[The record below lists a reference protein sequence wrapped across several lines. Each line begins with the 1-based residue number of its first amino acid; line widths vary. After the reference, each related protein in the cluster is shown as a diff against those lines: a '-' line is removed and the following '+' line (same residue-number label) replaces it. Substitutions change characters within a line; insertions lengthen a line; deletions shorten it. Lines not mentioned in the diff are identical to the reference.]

1 MVSPGSSIKK
11 TDRHDILVTE
21 ILLKVALNTI
31 KQTVCRRILPI
42 ESTFAYN
49 SILIYIYISLIY
61 KNYRIQQIVF
71 LLYNMYSNKRYVIL
85 TKRKINKALNKQ
97 ENQRLCNIDKKW
109 SILWLVL

>member
-1 MVSPGSSIKK
+1 MWKVYRRQTTDYRRQTTDNRRQVKAIVHLDQGPGELK

-49 SILIYIYISLIY
+49 SILIYIYPWYIKI
-61 KNYRIQQIVF
+61 IEF
-71 LLYNMYSNKRYVIL
+71 NK
-85 TKRKINKALNKQ
+85 
-97 ENQRLCNIDKKW
+97 LCFYYIICIAIKDM
-109 SILWLVL
+109 